1 MSHSVTKIWIHG
13 IFSTKNREALITEKF
28 EKVLYQHMNEI
39 LKEKFDIALK
49 SIGGYNDHVHVLF
62 LLNQNHSIKDV
73 FHYLKGESS
82 HWINQNEFLN
92 EKFAWQTGYAAF
104 SISESILNNV
114 IVYIENQK
122 NHHKQ
127 KSFGD
132 EYDGFIKKY
141 GLDLK

>member
-49 SIGGYNDHVHVLF
+49 SIDGNKDHVHVLF

-127 KSFGD
+127 KSFSE
-132 EYDGFIKKY
+132 EYDSFIKKY

>member
-28 EKVLYQHMNEI
+28 EKVLYQHMDEI
-39 LKEKFDIALK
+39 LKERFDITLK
-49 SIGGYNDHVHVLF
+49 SIGGYKDHVHVLF
-62 LLNQNHSIKDV
+62 LLNQIHSVKDV

-104 SISESILNNV
+104 SVSESILNNV
-114 IVYIENQK
+114 INYIDNQK
-122 NHHKQ
+122 NHHMQ
-127 KSFGD
+127 KSFSE
-132 EYDGFIKKY
+132 EYDSFIKKY
-141 GLDLK
+141 GLDLR

>member
-13 IFSTKNREALITEKF
+13 IFSTKNREALITEKL
-28 EKVLYQHMNEI
+28 ENVLYQHMGEI
-39 LKEKFDIALK
+39 LKEKLDITLK
-49 SIGGYNDHVHVLF
+49 SIGGYKDHVHVLF
-62 LLNQNHSIKDV
+62 LLNQNHSVKDV

-104 SISESILNNV
+104 SVSESILNNV
-114 IVYIENQK
+114 INYIDNQK

-127 KSFGD
+127 KSFGE
-132 EYDGFIKKY
+132 EYDSFIKKY
-141 GLDLK
+141 GLDLI